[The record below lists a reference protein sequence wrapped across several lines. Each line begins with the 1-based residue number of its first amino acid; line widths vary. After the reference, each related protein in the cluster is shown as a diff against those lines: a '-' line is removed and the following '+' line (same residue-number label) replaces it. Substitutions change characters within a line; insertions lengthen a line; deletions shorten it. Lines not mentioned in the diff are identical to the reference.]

1 MSFTLPDPIALDLL
15 HKLGNDDGF
24 REVFAADPRAALASL
39 GFGPAADPSVETG
52 IWMCLR
58 VEALASKEAVRASHG
73 ALLRQITAAKAA
85 QNPLHLQVAPVT
97 SRRAA

>member
-52 IWMCLR
+52 IWKCLS
-58 VEALASKEAVRASHG
+58 VSILASKEAIRASHG
-73 ALLRQITAAKAA
+73 DLFRQITTSMAA
-85 QNPLHLQVAPVT
+85 QTPIHLEVVSP
-97 SRRAA
+97 SRRVA